1 MESSPGRL
9 RVGVIFGGRSGE
21 HEVSLR
27 SAAFVMASLDPAKY
41 AVVEIGIGKHGEWLL
56 DADPMRR
63 LSAAPPADP
72 GAALPVTLPTAHVPA
87 AAGESVGSLDVV
99 FPVLHGTYG
108 EDGTVQGLLELADLP
123 YVGSGV
129 TGSAVAMDKGLANAI
144 LRDHGLPVGRW
155 HVVPAPAWRANPS
168 AVRAEIEA
176 QLTYP
181 VFVKPCN
188 LGSSVGVSKV
198 HHAGE
203 LDDAMA
209 AAAAFDRR
217 IIVEQGIPN
226 AREIEVS
233 ILGNDQP
240 EASVCG
246 EVIPAGEFYDY
257 VSKYE
262 DDRSQAII
270 PADLPPRLAERIR
283 TDALRAFRALD
294 CAGYARV
301 DFLVDAETLE
311 PVIGEINTIPGFTE
325 ISMFPQLWAASGVP
339 ARELMDRLVGLA
351 IERHRERQGL
361 RTSYT

>member
-27 SAAFVMASLDPAKY
+27 SAAFVMSSLDREKY
-41 AVVEIGIGKHGEWLL
+41 DVVEIGIGKRGEWLL

-72 GAALPVTLPTAHVPA
+72 GAALPVTLPTARTPA
-87 AAGESVGSLDVV
+87 ATGASAGNLDVV

-129 TGSAVAMDKGLANAI
+129 TGSAVAMDKGLAKAI
-144 LRDHGLPVGRW
+144 LRDHGLPVGLW
-155 HVVPAPAWRANPS
+155 HVVSASAWRTDPS
-168 AVRAEIEA
+168 AVRADIEA
-176 QLTYP
+176 RLSYP
-181 VFVKPCN
+181 LFVKPCN

-203 LDDAMA
+203 LDAAMA

-217 IIVEQGIPN
+217 IIIEQGIPN

-246 EVIPAGEFYDY
+246 EIVPAGEFYDY

-262 DDRSQAII
+262 DDRSQAVI
-270 PADLPPRLAERIR
+270 PADLPPPLADRIR
-283 TDALRAFRALD
+283 DDAVRAFRALD
-294 CAGYARV
+294 CSGYARV
-301 DFLVDAETLE
+301 DFLLDAETLE
-311 PVIGEINTIPGFTE
+311 PVIGEVNTIPGFTE
-325 ISMFPQLWAASGVP
+325 ISMFPQLWTASGVP
-339 ARELMDRLVGLA
+339 ARALMDRMIDLA
-351 IERHRERQGL
+351 MERHRERRGL